1 MIRTDGASAVIAA
14 EHERTRKTAARSQN
28 ANIEAAIAA
37 RIPPKR
43 ERQIIN
49 LKNGAKTASKFFENR
64 ARYVIIVSEA
74 VMNKEKLE
82 FLNGKA
88 DDIRK
93 LIIEMI
99 GRLGVGHVGGSL
111 SIVELLTVLYYDKAR
126 VNPSDPKDPDRD
138 RIVLSKGHAGPA
150 LYSVLADKGY
160 FPLEKIKTLNLPGTE
175 LPSHCDMNKTVGV
188 DMTAG
193 SLGQGLSCAVGMALA
208 AKMDKK
214 DYRVY
219 AVIGDGESQEG
230 QIWEA
235 MMYAGNMKLDNLT
248 IFLDNNK
255 MQIDDYTDA
264 INSIEPFDKKCEA
277 FNLRSERVNGHDIA
291 AISAAI
297 DRAHKAKGVCTCI
310 VLDTVK
316 GHGVPFAES
325 KGVGSHSFSISEA
338 EWREF
343 CNKEAD

>member
-1 MIRTDGASAVIAA
+1 MDKQKV
-14 EHERTRKTAARSQN
+14 K
-28 ANIEAAIAA
+28 
-37 RIPPKR
+37 
-43 ERQIIN
+43 
-49 LKNGAKTASKFFENR
+49 
-64 ARYVIIVSEA
+64 
-74 VMNKEKLE
+74 
-82 FLNGKA
+82 FLNDKA

-111 SIVELLTVLYYDKAR
+111 SIVELLTVLYYDKAK
-126 VNPSDPKDPDRD
+126 VDPARPDDPDRD

-160 FPLEKIKTLNLPGTE
+160 FPLDKIRTLNQPGTD

-208 AKMDKK
+208 GKIDKK

-219 AVIGDGESQEG
+219 AIIGDGESQEG

-235 MMYAGNMKLDNLT
+235 MMYAGNMGLDNLT
-248 IFLDNNK
+248 IFLDDNK
-255 MQIDDYTDA
+255 MQIDDYTA
-264 INSIEPFDKKCEA
+264 NINSVEPFDKKCEA
-277 FNLRSERVNGHDIA
+277 FNLRSERVNGHDVKAIA
-291 AISAAI
+291 EAI
-297 DRAHKAKGVCTCI
+297 DRAHAAKGKCTCI

-316 GHGVPFAES
+316 GHGVPFAVS

-343 CNKEAD
+343 CGKEAD